1 MNTKKEKQV
10 SNKVHD
16 DKEDTMTF
24 IESNLYS
31 DSTVHLLNNTVT
43 PEEILVEHPSKLL
56 TVSSFNI
63 FYKTYCHTY
72 FFR

>member
-1 MNTKKEKQV
+1 MNSKKQKQV

-31 DSTVHLLNNTVT
+31 DSTVHTLNNTVT
-43 PEEILVEHPSKLL
+43 PEETLVEHPSTLL
-56 TVSSFNI
+56 TIFSSNI
-63 FYKTYCHTY
+63 FYETYCHTY